1 MSLCLCLSLCL
12 AFFFCFSGFL
22 CRILGLGFWVLGWWF
37 TLRFILFFGCGGGI
51 CVDREVSG
59 AGTVVGAAFG
69 KLDHSSHG
77 HYTRHGYES
86 GQRPVEQCADA
97 G

>member
-1 MSLCLCLSLCL
+1 LLFFWVSLPDFGFRVLSLGMVIHA
-12 AFFFCFSGFL
+12 AFHFFVGY
-22 CRILGLGFWVLGWWF
+22 
-37 TLRFILFFGCGGGI
+37 GGGI

-59 AGTVVGAAFG
+59 AGTIAGAAFG

-86 GQRPVEQCADA
+86 GQRAVEQCADA

>member
-1 MSLCLCLSLCL
+1 
-12 AFFFCFSGFL
+12 
-22 CRILGLGFWVLGWWF
+22 
-37 TLRFILFFGCGGGI
+37 LFFGCGGGI
-51 CVDREVSG
+51 RVDREVSG
-59 AGTVVGAAFG
+59 AGTIAGAAFG

>member
-1 MSLCLCLSLCL
+1 LFFWVSLPHFGFRVLSLGTVIHA
-12 AFFFCFSGFL
+12 AFQKK
-22 CRILGLGFWVLGWWF
+22 I
-37 TLRFILFFGCGGGI
+37 GCGGGI

-59 AGTVVGAAFG
+59 AGTIAGAAFG

-86 GQRPVEQCADA
+86 GQLPVEQCADA

>member
-1 MSLCLCLSLCL
+1 MIHA
-12 AFFFCFSGFL
+12 AFQKK
-22 CRILGLGFWVLGWWF
+22 I
-37 TLRFILFFGCGGGI
+37 GCGGGI

-59 AGTVVGAAFG
+59 AGTIAGAAFG

-86 GQRPVEQCADA
+86 GQLPVEQCADA